1 MVELRQLR
9 YFVAVAEELHF
20 TRAAERLGI
29 TQPPL
34 SQQIQ
39 KLEAELG
46 VILLTRNNRGVA
58 LTDAGAVLLA
68 GARRTLAESDRALH
82 EVERVARGEV
92 GSLTIGTVSSAWH
105 GLLPRILREY
115 REHYPE
121 VEISATSMST
131 TEQIERLL
139 TGSLDVGVLRSPI
152 DQPALETEVMIS
164 DSLMVAIPA
173 RHPLADRDQIELRW
187 LEDEHL
193 VIFPRRYGPGG
204 YDLIV
209 EMCIEAGFRPQVV
222 QETVEINAVIGLVN
236 AGMGVSIV
244 PASIRQLRIEGIR
257 YIPLAGDHP
266 VWDLSMAWR
275 KENDSPVV
283 SVFLDVARKT
293 AASMSQDGIFH
304 PERGSI

>member
-1 MVELRQLR
+1 MM
-9 YFVAVAEELHF
+9 
-20 TRAAERLGI
+20 I
-29 TQPPL
+29 
-34 SQQIQ
+34 S
-39 KLEAELG
+39 
-46 VILLTRNNRGVA
+46 
-58 LTDAGAVLLA
+58 
-68 GARRTLAESDRALH
+68 
-82 EVERVARGEV
+82 
-92 GSLTIGTVSSAWH
+92 TVSSAWH

-209 EMCIEAGFRPQVV
+209 EMCIEAGFNTGRSRRSRSTP
-222 QETVEINAVIGLVN
+222 
-236 AGMGVSIV
+236 
-244 PASIRQLRIEGIR
+244 
-257 YIPLAGDHP
+257 
-266 VWDLSMAWR
+266 
-275 KENDSPVV
+275 
-283 SVFLDVARKT
+283 
-293 AASMSQDGIFH
+293 
-304 PERGSI
+304 

>member
-1 MVELRQLR
+1 MELRQLR

-46 VILLTRNNRGVA
+46 VSLFSRNNRGVT
-58 LTDAGAVLLA
+58 LTEAGRVLLD
-68 GARRTLAESDRALH
+68 GARRTLVESDRALH
-82 EVERVARGEV
+82 QVERVARGEV
-92 GSLTIGTVSSAWH
+92 GSLMIGTVSSAWH
-105 GLLPRILREY
+105 GLLPRVLRAY
-115 REHYPE
+115 RTHYPD
-121 VEISATSMST
+121 VEILATSMST
-131 TEQIERLL
+131 TEQVERLL
-139 TGSLDVGVLRSPI
+139 TGSLDAGFLRAPI
-152 DQPALETEVMIS
+152 NQPALETEVMIP

-173 RHPLADRDQIELRW
+173 SHPLADYEQIELRE
-187 LEDEHL
+187 LVDEPL

-209 EMCIEAGFRPQVV
+209 QMCIEAGFRPQVV

-244 PASIRQLRIEGIR
+244 PSSIRQLRIEDIR
-257 YIPLAGDHP
+257 YIPLAGEHP
-266 VWDLSMAWR
+266 VWNLALTWR
-275 KENDSPVV
+275 RENDTPVV
-283 SVFLDVARKT
+283 NVFLDVARKI
-293 AASMSQDGIFH
+293 AAKMRAEGVH
-304 PERGSI
+304 LP